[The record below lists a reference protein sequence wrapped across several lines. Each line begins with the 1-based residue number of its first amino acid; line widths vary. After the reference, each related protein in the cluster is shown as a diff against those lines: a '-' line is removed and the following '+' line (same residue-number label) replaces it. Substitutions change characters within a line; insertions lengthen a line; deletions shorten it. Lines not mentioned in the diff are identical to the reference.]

1 MRLTVGRKLW
11 LGFAIV
17 LVLLAAVAVLSVFSL
32 SAARTAAAQ
41 LVEIHRVVSALDR
54 STESML
60 MERAMWTQYVATGD
74 EGYSVD
80 ARAARSRYGESW
92 GTVLE
97 YGAGRQLEIVEDL
110 QDAVPQYSNLL
121 DWAVDSFEDNPQDP
135 RLTLSQFNAADEF
148 YSHVLSPIRDTLYDT
163 MSAEVDETEA
173 RIARLLTTMLVAAI
187 AAGILAFAAAVAA
200 AYLISRDIT
209 RAATHLAAAAESI
222 SRGDLD
228 VAIEVKTGD
237 EMQDL
242 AESLDRMRASL
253 KAAVERLR
261 RRRPAT

>member
-1 MRLTVGRKLW
+1 MRFTVARKLW
-11 LGFAIV
+11 LAFAIV
-17 LVLLAAVAVLSVFSL
+17 LVLLAAVAVLSVISL

-41 LVEIHRVVSALDR
+41 LVEIHRVMSAVDR

-60 MERAMWTQYVATGD
+60 VERAMWTQYVATSD
-74 EGYSVD
+74 DRYATD
-80 ARAARSRYGESW
+80 ARAARGRYAESW
-92 GTVLE
+92 ATVME
-97 YGAGRQLEIVEDL
+97 YGTEQQLAMVSDL

-121 DWAVDSFEDNPQDP
+121 DWAVDTFEDNPQDP

-148 YSHVLSPIRDTLYDT
+148 YSHVLSPLRDELYDI
-163 MSAEVDETEA
+163 MSAQVDEAEA
-173 RIARLLTTMLVAAI
+173 RIDRLLTTMLVVAI
-187 AAGILAFAAAVAA
+187 VAGILAFTAAVLA
-200 AYLISRDIT
+200 AYMISRGIT

>member
-1 MRLTVGRKLW
+1 MRLTVATKLW
-11 LGFAIV
+11 LAFAVV
-17 LVLLAAVAVLSVFSL
+17 LVLLAAVAVLSVISL
-32 SAARTAAAQ
+32 SAARSAAAQ

-74 EGYSVD
+74 DRYSLD
-80 ARAARSRYGESW
+80 ARSARTRYAESW
-92 GTVLE
+92 ATVVE
-97 YGAGRQLEIVEDL
+97 YGGQRQLEMVDDL

-121 DWAVDSFEDNPQDP
+121 DWAVDSYEDNPQDP

-148 YSHVLSPIRDTLYDT
+148 YSHVLSPLRDDLYDM
-163 MSAEVDETEA
+163 MSTEVDEA
-173 RIARLLTTMLVAAI
+173 QAHIARLLTTMLVAAI
-187 AAGILAFAAAVAA
+187 VAGILAFVAAVVA
-200 AYLISRDIT
+200 AYMISRGIT
-209 RAATHLAAAAESI
+209 RAATHLASVAESI

-228 VAIEVKTGD
+228 VAIEVNTGD

-242 AESLDRMRASL
+242 AESLERMRASL

-261 RRRPAT
+261 RRRPTA